1 MVTVEDFKY
10 VLTLWGDHKISD
22 LIERDIKI
30 DLESNK
36 ITAIAGSR
44 RSGKTYVMFQCMN
57 ELLQKG
63 VKKDNILYVN
73 FENERLVGITA
84 SDLDGLLIAHKEL
97 FNPDET
103 IYVFLDEI

>member
-1 MVTVEDFKY
+1 MVTIEDFKY
-10 VLTLWGDHKISD
+10 VLALWDSHKISD

-36 ITAIAGSR
+36 IIAIAGSR

-57 ELLQKG
+57 DLLQKG

-73 FENERLVGITA
+73 FENERLVGIR
-84 SDLDGLLIAHKEL
+84 SDIL
-97 FNPDET
+97 
-103 IYVFLDEI
+103 